1 MDVIGPNLG
10 GMGQLDKGEATV
22 KGDFLLAFNKLFP
35 VKSTSPEGKFCG
47 WHKDFIDGATQL

>member
-1 MDVIGPNLG
+1 
-10 GMGQLDKGEATV
+10 MGRLDKGEATV